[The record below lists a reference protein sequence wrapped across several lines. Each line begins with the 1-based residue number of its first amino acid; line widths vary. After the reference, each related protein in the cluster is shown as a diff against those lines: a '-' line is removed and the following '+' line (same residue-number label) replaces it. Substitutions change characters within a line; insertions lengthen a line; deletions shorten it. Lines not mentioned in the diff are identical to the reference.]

1 MTLKNIPSTNPHKLS
16 AERVAKV
23 TKALIRRLVEKGV
36 LAPPAASTPKPE
48 TPKPTNEELKSKS
61 FNGILDGQ
69 PQSTYRAFRIVDG
82 GKPDAPDSSDDP
94 NARGK
99 P

>member
-1 MTLKNIPSTNPHKLS
+1 MTLKIPSTNPHKLS

-36 LAPPAASTPKPE
+36 LPPPKSRTEPSK
-48 TPKPTNEELKSKS
+48 TEEAKHEQ
-61 FNGILDGQ
+61 FNGMLDCRPRG
-69 PQSTYRAFRIVDG
+69 TYRAFRVVDG

-94 NARGK
+94 NAKGK